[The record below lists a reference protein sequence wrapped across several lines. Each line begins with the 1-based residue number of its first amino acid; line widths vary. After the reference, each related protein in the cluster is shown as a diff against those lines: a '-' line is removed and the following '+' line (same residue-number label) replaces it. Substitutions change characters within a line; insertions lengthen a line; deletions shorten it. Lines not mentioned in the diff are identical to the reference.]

1 MAMAKFFYTPK
12 PKKFRVEP
20 RYWDPEK
27 EKREARERR
36 IKAELGIKNED
47 GTYQPYI
54 AKGDFRKGLPKGK
67 WNAGAQRRRSN
78 TRLLVLIA
86 LLGALLYLM
95 LK

>member
-1 MAMAKFFYTPK
+1 MAKFFYTPK
-12 PKKFRVEP
+12 PKNFKVEP

-36 IKAELGIKNED
+36 IKAEMGIKNED

-54 AKGDFRKGLPKGK
+54 SKGDFRKGLSKGK
-67 WNAGAQRRRSN
+67 WSARSQRRRSN
-78 TRLLVLIA
+78 TRLLILVVLLA
-86 LLGALLYLM
+86 ALLYLM